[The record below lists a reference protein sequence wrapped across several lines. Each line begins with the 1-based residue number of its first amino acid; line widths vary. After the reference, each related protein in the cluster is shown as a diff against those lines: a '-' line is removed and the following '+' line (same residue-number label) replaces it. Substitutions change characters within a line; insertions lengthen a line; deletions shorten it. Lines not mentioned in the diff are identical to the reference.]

1 MHALDHVGFCLTALR
16 EHRLR
21 SALSILG
28 IAIGVAAVVLLTS
41 VGEGA
46 RAFVAGQF
54 SQFGTNLLQVTP
66 GHTETAG
73 IPGVLGGSTR
83 KLTLADAEALRR
95 VRGVVDV
102 LPTIVGQGTVEGGG
116 RTRDVYVIG
125 TTAAAPGI
133 WKMPVRRGT
142 FLSSSEAT
150 RAGGV
155 AVLGPKLA
163 RELFG
168 ETDALGAWVRIAG
181 ARLRVVGIM
190 QSKGEML
197 AFDLDDVAYVD
208 LATGMQMFD
217 TDELS
222 EIDVAFAPERGPD
235 PVVAGIEALLMQR
248 HGRLDFTVLT
258 QAAMLET
265 FDSVLRAVTLGV
277 AAIGGVSLLVG
288 AIGVLTIL
296 WIAVGERTH
305 EIGLLRA
312 IGATRG
318 EILWIF
324 LTESAVLAGLGGLA
338 GLALGYGAAAA
349 LKAIVPALPI
359 QTSATF
365 AAAGLAFSVVTGLVA
380 GAAPARRAA
389 RLDPIEALRAE

>member
-1 MHALDHVGFCLTALR
+1 MRVIDHLGFCLTALR
-16 EHRLR
+16 EHKLR

-46 RAFVAGQF
+46 RAFVAAQF

-66 GHTETAG
+66 GKTETAG

-83 KLTLADAEALRR
+83 KLTFADAEALER
-95 VRGVVDV
+95 VRGVRRVV
-102 LPTIVGQGTVEGGG
+102 PTIVGQGAVEGGG
-116 RTRDVYVIG
+116 RTRDVYVIA
-125 TTAAAPGI
+125 TTSNALEA
-133 WKMPVRRGT
+133 WRMPVRRGT
-142 FLSSSEAT
+142 FLTGEDAT

-168 ETDALGAWVRIAG
+168 EGDAFGAWVRIAG

-190 QSKGEML
+190 ESKGEML

-208 LATGMQMFD
+208 LATGVQLFN
-217 TDELS
+217 TDELT
-222 EIDVAFAPERGPD
+222 EIDVEFDPEVGD
-235 PVVAGIEALLMQR
+235 AAVVAGIRRVLSER
-248 HGRLDFTVLT
+248 HGREDFTVLT

-265 FDSVLRAVTLGV
+265 FDTVLRAVTLGV
-277 AAIGGVSLLVG
+277 AAIGGISLLVG

-318 EILWIF
+318 AILGIF
-324 LTESAVLAGLGGLA
+324 LAESAILAGLGGLA
-338 GLALGYGAAAA
+338 GLALGYGAAAG
-349 LKAIVPALPI
+349 LRLLVPALPLEA
-359 QTSATF
+359 SPAF
-365 AAAGLAFSVVTGLVA
+365 AAAGLALSVLTGFVA
-380 GAAPARRAA
+380 GVAPARRAA

>member
-1 MHALDHVGFCLTALR
+1 MRTLDHVGFCLSALR

-21 SALSILG
+21 SVLSILG

-54 SQFGTNLLQVTP
+54 SQFGTNIVQVTP
-66 GHTETAG
+66 GRMETAG
-73 IPGVLGGSTR
+73 IPGMLGGSTR

-95 VRGVVDV
+95 VRGVVNV
-102 LPTIVGQGTVEGGG
+102 LPTVVGQGVVEGGG
-116 RTRDVYVIG
+116 RTRDVYVLG
-125 TTAAAPGI
+125 TTSDAPDV
-133 WKMPVRRGT
+133 WKMPVRRGK
-142 FLSSSEAT
+142 FMSGSDAT

-155 AVLGPKLA
+155 TVLGPKLA

-168 ETDALGAWVRIAG
+168 EVDALGAWVRIAG

-208 LATGMQMFD
+208 LATGMQIFD

-222 EIDVAFAPERGPD
+222 EIDVTFAPELGPEI
-235 PVVAGIEALLMQR
+235 VVAGITRSLRER
-248 HGRLDFTVLT
+248 HGREDFTVLT
-258 QAAMLET
+258 QAAMLQT
-265 FDSVLRAVTLGV
+265 FDSVLRAVTVGV
-277 AAIGGVSLLVG
+277 AAIGGISLLVG

-312 IGATRG
+312 IGATRR
-318 EILWIF
+318 EILWTF

-338 GLALGYGAAAA
+338 GLALGYGAAAG
-349 LKAIVPALPI
+349 LRVLVPALPI
-359 QTSATF
+359 QTSTTF
-365 AAAGLAFSVVTGLVA
+365 ALAGFALSVATGLVA

-389 RLDPIEALRAE
+389 RLDPIESLRAE

>member
-1 MHALDHVGFCLTALR
+1 M
-16 EHRLR
+16 
-21 SALSILG
+21 LG

-46 RAFVAGQF
+46 RGFVAAQF
-54 SQFGTNLLQVTP
+54 SQFGTNLMQVTP
-66 GHTETAG
+66 GRLETAG
-73 IPGVLGGSTR
+73 IPGMLGGSTR
-83 KLTLADAEALRR
+83 KLTFEDAEALRR
-95 VRGVVDV
+95 VRGVRRVV
-102 LPTIVGQGTVEGGG
+102 PTIVGQGAVQAAG
-116 RTRDVYVIG
+116 RSRDVYVLA
-125 TTAAAPGI
+125 TTSEAPEA
-133 WKMPVRRGT
+133 WRLSVRRGV
-142 FLSSSEAT
+142 FLAGSDPT
-150 RAGGV
+150 RSGSG

-168 ETDALGAWVRIAG
+168 DGDAYGAWVRIAG

-190 QSKGEML
+190 ESKGEML

-208 LATGMQMFD
+208 LATGMRIFD

-222 EIDVAFAPERGPD
+222 EIDVEFD
-235 PVVAGIEALLMQR
+235 PGVGSEAVVAGVSRVLRER
-248 HGRLDFTVLT
+248 HGREDFTVTT

-265 FDSVLRAVTLGV
+265 FDAVLRAVTTGV
-277 AAIGGVSLLVG
+277 AAIGGISLLVG

-312 IGATRG
+312 LGATRTT
-318 EILWIF
+318 ILWLF
-324 LTESAVLAGLGGLA
+324 LAESAVLAGLGGAA
-338 GLALGYGAAAA
+338 GLALGYGAAGA
-349 LKAIVPALPI
+349 LQLAVPALPL
-359 QTSATF
+359 QASPGF
-365 AAAGLAFSVVTGLVA
+365 AAAGLAVSVLTGLVA

>member
-1 MHALDHVGFCLTALR
+1 MRAFDHLGFCFTALR

-66 GHTETAG
+66 GRTETVG

-83 KLTLADAEALRR
+83 KLTLADAESLER
-95 VRGVVDV
+95 VRGVRRV
-102 LPTIVGQGTVEGGG
+102 LPTIVGQGAVEGGG
-116 RTRDVYVIG
+116 RTRDVYVIA
-125 TTAAAPGI
+125 TTAAAPDV
-133 WKMPVRRGT
+133 WRMPVRRGT
-142 FLSSSEAT
+142 FVTGNDAT
-150 RAGGV
+150 RSGGGV
-155 AVLGPKLA
+155 VLGPKLA

-168 ETDALGAWVRIAG
+168 EADAYGAWVRVAG

-190 QSKGEML
+190 EAKGEML
-197 AFDLDDVAYVD
+197 AFDLDDTAYVD
-208 LATGMQMFD
+208 LATGMQVFD

-222 EIDVAFAPERGPD
+222 EVDVEFDPEVGAD
-235 PVVAGIEALLMQR
+235 PVVAGVTRVLRER
-248 HGRLDFTVLT
+248 HGREDFTVLT
-258 QAAMLET
+258 QAAMLAT
-265 FDSVLRAVTLGV
+265 FDTVLRAVTLGV
-277 AAIGGVSLLVG
+277 AAIGGISLLVG

-318 EILWIF
+318 AILRIF

-338 GLALGYGAAAA
+338 GLALGYGAAAGLRLLA
-349 LKAIVPALPI
+349 PALPL
-359 QTSATF
+359 QASPAF
-365 AAAGLAFSVVTGLVA
+365 AAAGLAISVLTGLVA
-380 GAAPARRAA
+380 GVAPARRAA
-389 RLDPIEALRAE
+389 RLDPIGALRAE